1 MGKSSS
7 QMSNNDALIIPMK
20 RILRIGALAFLL
32 VPIIAAALFALGQD
46 SAGWGVLL
54 GGGIPWA
61 FFGVT
66 AVTALKTAGISAE
79 KLGAIVLG
87 SWLLKIIALL
97 AVLAWMRGQDFYNR
111 PIFFITLLI
120 ATAGLLIAEAQIT
133 LKAKVPYVQ

>member
-1 MGKSSS
+1 
-7 QMSNNDALIIPMK
+7 MSHDEALIVPMK
-20 RILRIGALAFLL
+20 RILRVGALAFLL
-32 VPIIAAALFALGQD
+32 VPVISAILFF
-46 SAGWGVLL
+46 AGNADLAWGVAL

-97 AVLAWMRGQDFYNR
+97 GVLAWMRGQDFYNR

-133 LKAKVPYVQ
+133 LKAKVPYVS